1 MKPLK
6 PIYLDYNATTPIDP
20 EVLEKMLPYFK
31 EHFGN
36 PSSNHIYG
44 ELTKEAVNKARE
56 QVAQLIGAESNEI
69 VFTSGGSESN
79 NSAIIGTA
87 LSNRKKGNHIVTSRI
102 EHPAVLETV
111 RYLEEQFGFQITYL
125 SADEYGMVNP
135 SDVEHAITD
144 KTILITIMH
153 ANNEVGTIEPIEE
166 IGRIAKEKSVLFHSD
181 AAQSCGKIEV
191 HVDNLN
197 VNLCTI
203 AGHKIYAPKGI
214 GALYVRDGTNLSK
227 LIHGAGQELG
237 RRAGTE
243 NVPYIVGF
251 GRACELA
258 SGTVHEFG
266 RRVKTLRDKF
276 YKNILEGLGEER
288 VMLNGHP
295 KQRLPN
301 TLNLSIKGIV
311 GEELLGQIPEIA
323 ASTGSACHTGSTE
336 PSKVLLAMG
345 LTREQALGAL
355 RLSLG
360 RWSTKEEIDEASQ
373 LIVRNVQS
381 KTIT

>member
-166 IGRIAKEKSVLFHSD
+166 IGRIAKEKSVLFYSD

-311 GEELLGQIPEIA
+311 GEELLGQIPEIS